1 MTRSHRPSIAA
12 AAGLAALLPS
22 CQFAPFEDGR
32 DAGDLGDSNPCYR
45 VNLLDGLDESSPEE
59 IRDLF
64 DCVNLDGA
72 FEPAAPSVGALVASE
87 LRDGG
92 AGWARL
98 AALVNYTLSVADLA
112 ALFDAV
118 EVLADGGDELLVDAL
133 HLGTEWVFGRAHA
146 ELEEPLAAGE
156 VIPTDGPLLPLVGA
170 VREGARWILDEGE
183 TARLAEVAAA
193 MAEDEAVLGAG
204 EAAVSLLLSN
214 EQHGLLDP
222 LPRDLVDTLMR
233 LQDYGQAEGWP
244 RNLLVDVLRDLLVGT
259 ASGPP
264 VLPDLLPPLDGVLRG
279 ELNQRIFVDQVARL
293 YEAGLLQ
300 RLPADLHA
308 LTLVDAE
315 GRALPA
321 GDPAA
326 AGSVSALEALLLLLE
341 ATDREPC
348 IDLGDGPR
356 TLARFA
362 LETLYDITADPGDV
376 EALAA
381 FQGLIDWAADLLGGF
396 GACGLP
402 PEIDLYT
409 PAITVL
415 LESPALD
422 SLIPFLGAAI
432 APGEPGAD
440 RLPELLEVLD
450 VVVRDG
456 FAPDLDAA
464 VRAVALDPSVAGL
477 VELLG
482 RGATSRDGVERE
494 WLEAGLRGVAA
505 LVRPADGGEDYG
517 TAPLSAFLRPAAGL
531 VSSERAVAELET
543 ALPRVQALLHS
554 EGSVTGDLVS
564 AVSRLPG
571 RDELEPLAALFGDVV
586 VDVALLEHVLM
597 LVEDDE
603 LMSEVL
609 RGNTDR
615 EHLVGFAGRLLGDGT
630 GEQFVGVLRWF
641 AELLRIVS

>member
-1 MTRSHRPSIAA
+1 MLADIA
-12 AAGLAALLPS
+12 
-22 CQFAPFEDGR
+22 
-32 DAGDLGDSNPCYR
+32 DA
-45 VNLLDGLDESSPEE
+45 
-59 IRDLF
+59 
-64 DCVNLDGA
+64 
-72 FEPAAPSVGALVASE
+72 E
-87 LRDGG
+87 LR
-92 AGWARL
+92 R
-98 AALVNYTLSVADLA
+98 
-112 ALFDAV
+112 AV
-118 EVLADGGDELLVDAL
+118 EFRFRVVDD
-133 HLGTEWVFGRAHA
+133 A

-464 VRAVALDPSVAGL
+464 VRA
-477 VELLG
+477 
-482 RGATSRDGVERE
+482 
-494 WLEAGLRGVAA
+494 
-505 LVRPADGGEDYG
+505 
-517 TAPLSAFLRPAAGL
+517 
-531 VSSERAVAELET
+531 
-543 ALPRVQALLHS
+543 
-554 EGSVTGDLVS
+554 
-564 AVSRLPG
+564 
-571 RDELEPLAALFGDVV
+571 
-586 VDVALLEHVLM
+586 
-597 LVEDDE
+597 
-603 LMSEVL
+603 
-609 RGNTDR
+609 
-615 EHLVGFAGRLLGDGT
+615 
-630 GEQFVGVLRWF
+630 
-641 AELLRIVS
+641 